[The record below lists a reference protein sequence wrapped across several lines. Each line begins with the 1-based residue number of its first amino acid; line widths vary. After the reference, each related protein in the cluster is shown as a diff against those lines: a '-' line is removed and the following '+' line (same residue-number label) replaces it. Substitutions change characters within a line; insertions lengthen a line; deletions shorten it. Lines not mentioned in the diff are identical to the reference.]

1 MENEDDQWL
10 NIVNLDKLINFS
22 RKVVYANLGEEYT
35 DVSDVGFL
43 ELVENMPEEQ
53 LEEMNTILS
62 LSEARAIFKPFVRQQ
77 RHKKTLNIK
86 ISILESDYD
95 IILRQLSE
103 RMISNIVRNLV
114 NRGLVESAFDEEKN
128 DFVFWVKKDH

>member
-1 MENEDDQWL
+1 MENEDDQPL

-35 DVSDVGFL
+35 DVSDAGFL

-53 LEEMNTILS
+53 LEEMNSILS

-95 IILRQLSE
+95 TILRQLSE

>member
-35 DVSDVGFL
+35 DVSDAGFL

-53 LEEMNTILS
+53 LEEMNSILS
-62 LSEARAIFKPFVRQQ
+62 LSEARAIFKPFVKQQ

-86 ISILESDYD
+86 TSILESDYD
-95 IILRQLSE
+95 TILRQLSE

>member
-35 DVSDVGFL
+35 DVSDAGFL

-53 LEEMNTILS
+53 VEEMNTILS

-95 IILRQLSE
+95 TILKQLSE

>member
-1 MENEDDQWL
+1 MENEDDQRL

-53 LEEMNTILS
+53 LEEMNSILS

-95 IILRQLSE
+95 TILRQLSE

>member
-1 MENEDDQWL
+1 MENEDNQWL

-22 RKVVYANLGEEYT
+22 RKVVYANLGEEY
-35 DVSDVGFL
+35 SDASDANFL
-43 ELVENMPEEQ
+43 HLVENMPEEQ
-53 LEEMNTILS
+53 QEEMNSILS

-86 ISILESDYD
+86 TSILESDYD
-95 IILRQLSE
+95 TILRQLSE

-128 DFVFWVKKDH
+128 DFIFWVKKD

>member
-1 MENEDDQWL
+1 MENKDDQWL

-35 DVSDVGFL
+35 DVSDAGFL
-43 ELVENMPEEQ
+43 ELVENMPEDQ
-53 LEEMNTILS
+53 KQEMNSILS

-77 RHKKTLNIK
+77 RHKKTLSIK
-86 ISILESDYD
+86 TSILESDYD
-95 IILRQLSE
+95 TILRQLSE

-128 DFVFWVKKDH
+128 DFIFWVKKD

>member
-1 MENEDDQWL
+1 MENEDNQWL

-22 RKVVYANLGEEYT
+22 RKVVYANLGEEY
-35 DVSDVGFL
+35 SDASDANFL
-43 ELVENMPEEQ
+43 HLVENMPEEQ
-53 LEEMNTILS
+53 QEEMNSILS

-86 ISILESDYD
+86 TSILESDYD
-95 IILRQLSE
+95 TILRQLSE

-114 NRGLVESAFDEEKN
+114 SRGLVESAFDEEKN
-128 DFVFWVKKDH
+128 DFIFWVKKDH

>member
-35 DVSDVGFL
+35 DVSDAFL

-62 LSEARAIFKPFVRQQ
+62 LSEAR
-77 RHKKTLNIK
+77 
-86 ISILESDYD
+86 D
-95 IILRQLSE
+95 IQT
-103 RMISNIVRNLV
+103 
-114 NRGLVESAFDEEKN
+114 FC
-128 DFVFWVKKDH
+128 

>member
-35 DVSDVGFL
+35 DVSDAGFL

-53 LEEMNTILS
+53 LEEMNSILS

-86 ISILESDYD
+86 TSILESDYD
-95 IILRQLSE
+95 TILRQLSE

>member
-35 DVSDVGFL
+35 DVSDAGFL

-53 LEEMNTILS
+53 VEEMNTILS

-86 ISILESDYD
+86 ISILESDYET
-95 IILRQLSE
+95 ILKQLSE

>member
-22 RKVVYANLGEEYT
+22 RKVVYANLGEEYS

-43 ELVENMPEEQ
+43 DLVENMPEEQ
-53 LEEMNTILS
+53 QEEMNSILS
-62 LSEARAIFKPFVRQQ
+62 MSEAKAIFKPFVRQQ
-77 RHKKTLNIK
+77 RHKKTLSIK
-86 ISILESDYD
+86 TSILEADYD

-128 DFVFWVKKDH
+128 DFVFWVKKDY